1 MDQGAFNFLDSALS
15 AGESLDWITPTISLI
30 NYTVGSHVGYGVWA
44 DAVSSKYAMSLGDL
58 RRVLRKHGIDFCC
71 SSLIDGAYMF
81 DVPIEQKRWAE
92 WVMDKYGVI
101 WNGGYTSWA
110 DWLRG
115 QLGAGRARPYE
126 DGAGFGAGAL
136 APAF

>member
-1 MDQGAFNFLDSALS
+1 MDQGAFNFLDGVLS

-44 DAVSSKYAMSLGDL
+44 DAVSSKYSMSLGDL
-58 RRVLRKHGIDFCC
+58 RRVLREHGVDYCC

-81 DVPIEQKRWAE
+81 DVPIDQKRWAE
-92 WVMDKYGVI
+92 WVMDKYGVN

-115 QLGAGRARPYE
+115 QLGAGRARPYT
-126 DGAGFGAGAL
+126 DDAGFGAGAL